1 MLYVAHNLFRPGDY
15 AGGAGVQSDGRR
27 ATRSARS
34 TPAGRGSTDDLQLR
48 GHVEPVSSVRLGRW
62 SMNVQTT
69 SLLEIIETLPDN
81 STLLLHEVS
90 WAEYEDLLALLPDN
104 PRFRLS
110 YDQGTLEI
118 ITLSPRH
125 ERLKSLFMPL
135 LTVLTEEQNL
145 NLVGLGSTT
154 FRLPEAAR
162 GLEPDDCYYIPQ
174 AERMA
179 GQDTIDLA
187 TDPPPDLVVEVDI
200 THPSLDKF
208 PIYASLRVP
217 EVWRHDGD
225 TL

>member
-1 MLYVAHNLFRPGDY
+1 
-15 AGGAGVQSDGRR
+15 
-27 ATRSARS
+27 
-34 TPAGRGSTDDLQLR
+34 
-48 GHVEPVSSVRLGRW
+48 
-62 SMNVQTT
+62 MNVQT
-69 SLLEIIETLPDN
+69 SNLFEITVTLPDN

-118 ITLSPRH
+118 MTLSPRH
-125 ERLKSLFMPL
+125 ERLKSLFAYL
-135 LTVLTEEQNL
+135 LAVLTEELDL

-154 FRLPEAAR
+154 FRRAEAAR

-208 PIYASLRVP
+208 PIYSSLRVP

-225 TL
+225 ALQFFRLHGERYTQTLESGLFPLLSAEVLTGFVQQGKEHGIIPMIRAFRDWVRAHRPG